1 MTGVEVLDIGF
12 LYTAVNVLAT
22 SLTYFIGR
30 IFDTIP
36 IKYDLVLIDVLD
48 DIESVF
54 YGLSYFFFGSVFL
67 VLGLLVWRVVRL
79 FYPLYQVAERL
90 LYP

>member
-1 MTGVEVLDIGF
+1 
-12 LYTAVNVLAT
+12 VNVLAT

-54 YGLSYFFFGSVFL
+54 YGLSYFFLRISFSGAGTS
-67 VLGLLVWRVVRL
+67 GLEGC
-79 FYPLYQVAERL
+79 QAL
-90 LYP
+90 LSTVPGGGEAFVSLEIDSKKFTRGT

>member
-1 MTGVEVLDIGF
+1 M
-12 LYTAVNVLAT
+12 NVLAT